1 MALLTAVFDV
11 TAKTENQLDKVQQAK
26 QTILQHSPPTSEA
39 GKTTTEQ
46 QMKICKASKNQLKA
60 MMKEVSQ
67 TESAIESELEK
78 LQQEIEAL
86 IKSRLEPIR
95 KEHNKKLAKV
105 RDFIQTEV
113 IDEIESKE
121 RMTERDEDQLQ
132 EWTSC
137 QEEELADLEEIEI
150 DLSIEQYAEIQDL
163 NTLPF

>member
-1 MALLTAVFDV
+1 
-11 TAKTENQLDKVQQAK
+11 
-26 QTILQHSPPTSEA
+26 
-39 GKTTTEQ
+39 
-46 QMKICKASKNQLKA
+46 

-67 TESAIESELEK
+67 TANAIESELEK

-86 IKSRLEPIR
+86 IQARLEPIR
-95 KEHNKKLAKV
+95 KEHNKKLAGV

-121 RMTERDEDQLQ
+121 RMTERDEDQLE
-132 EWTSC
+132 EWTLC

-150 DLSIEQYAEIQDL
+150 DLSIEHYAEIQDL

>member
-1 MALLTAVFDV
+1 MR
-11 TAKTENQLDKVQQAK
+11 
-26 QTILQHSPPTSEA
+26 
-39 GKTTTEQ
+39 
-46 QMKICKASKNQLKA
+46 ICKASKNQLKA

-67 TESAIESELEK
+67 TANAIESELEK

-86 IKSRLEPIR
+86 IQARLEPIR
-95 KEHNKKLAKV
+95 KEHNKKLAGV

-121 RMTERDEDQLQ
+121 RMTERDEDQLE
-132 EWTSC
+132 EWTLC

-150 DLSIEQYAEIQDL
+150 DLSIEHYAEIQDL